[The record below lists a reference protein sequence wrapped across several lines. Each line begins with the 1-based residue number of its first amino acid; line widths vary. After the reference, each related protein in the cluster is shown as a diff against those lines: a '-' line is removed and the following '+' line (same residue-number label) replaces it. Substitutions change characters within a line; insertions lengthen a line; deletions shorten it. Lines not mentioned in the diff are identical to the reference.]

1 MKFCRDIF
9 RLISFFAVSF
19 VTAVFIVNFA
29 YAESALEKAKQ
40 NGFIRV
46 GFANEAPYAYATPD
60 GKLKGESVDIARVIF
75 KKMGIPEIDGVI
87 TEFGSLIPA
96 LNAKRFDVIAA
107 GMFIKP
113 KRCERVAFS
122 EPTFVLGSGFLVKS
136 GNPHDLHSY
145 EDVADNS
152 DITLGVMA
160 GTVEVGYAKDAG
172 VSEDQLMLLPD
183 QASMIAAVK
192 SRRADAAALAAI
204 SISSMAEK
212 GGPSVERANP
222 FKTPPQAM
230 GYGAFGFRQ
239 EDRALLKEFNKH
251 LTQFIGTPEHL
262 DLVQQYGITEQEI
275 PQKTTKELCKAN

>member
-1 MKFCRDIF
+1 MKFWLRLARIAGIMAFGFGATLLIF
-9 RLISFFAVSF
+9 
-19 VTAVFIVNFA
+19 NWA
-29 YAESALEKAKQ
+29 YAESTLDTARE

-107 GMFIKP
+107 GMFIRP
-113 KRCERVAFS
+113 KRCKRVAFS

-136 GNPHDLHSY
+136 GNPYNLHSY
-145 EDVADNS
+145 TDIADNP
-152 DITLGVMA
+152 DLTLGVMA

-172 VSEDQLMLLPD
+172 VPQNQLMLLPD

-192 SRRADAAALAAI
+192 SGRADAAALAAI
-204 SISSMAEK
+204 SISSMADK
-212 GGPSVERANP
+212 GGPDVERANP
-222 FKTPPQAM
+222 FKTPPEAM
-230 GYGAFGFRQ
+230 GYGAFGFRK
-239 EDRALLKEFNKH
+239 EDKALLKEFNRH
-251 LTQFIGTPEHL
+251 LVQFIGTREHL
-262 DLVQQYGITEQEI
+262 NLVDEYGITEQEI
-275 PQKTTKELCKAN
+275 PQKSTKELCSGK